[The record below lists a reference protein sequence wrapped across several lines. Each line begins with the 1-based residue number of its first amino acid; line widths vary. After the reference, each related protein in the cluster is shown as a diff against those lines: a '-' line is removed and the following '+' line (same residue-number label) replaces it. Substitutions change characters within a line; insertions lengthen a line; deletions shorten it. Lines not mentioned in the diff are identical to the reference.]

1 MADAQLNAG
10 IPDTLPNEAPSSP
23 LEQFLEKN
31 FKKILIAL
39 AVLVVLLIGIGYA
52 RHLSRQTELEAATAF
67 TSAKTTEDCD
77 VVAQRYSGTTAAG
90 NALLLKASLL
100 WNAGKKE
107 SSVGVLQDFIKNQP
121 DHLLL
126 PYARISLGSKQASLG
141 EKDAARTTLQAI
153 VRDYPKSEPAAAA
166 ETQLGDILWSEG
178 KVDEARKVFTDLPR
192 NYPGSPFIDEVNQRI
207 KAMDAGLP
215 SKEVDAPPPPP
226 KPAAAPAPALPSIPG
241 IPKPS
246 ATPPTINVP
255 SLIPTPPAPP
265 AGASAAPPA
274 PAPAPSST
282 PPPAP
287 APAPSPK
294 ADATPPA
301 PAAPAAP
308 APAAPEAPKP

>member
-10 IPDTLPNEAPSSP
+10 TPDTYSGEAPASA

-39 AVLVVLLIGIGYA
+39 GVLVVVLIAIGYA
-52 RHLSRQTELEAATAF
+52 RHLSRKTELEAAQAF

-77 VVAQRYSGTTAAG
+77 VVAQRYAGTPAAG

-100 WNAGKKE
+100 WKAGKKE

-121 DHLLL
+121 DHMLL
-126 PYARISLGSKQASLG
+126 PYVKVSLGSKQASLG
-141 EKDAARTTLQAI
+141 EKDAARSTLQG
-153 VRDYPKSEPAAAA
+153 VVKDYPKTEPAAAA

-178 KVDEARKVFTDLPR
+178 KIDEAKKVYSELPR
-192 NYPGSPFIDEVNQRI
+192 NYPGSTFIDEVNQRI

-215 SKEVDAPPPPP
+215 TKEVDAPPPPP
-226 KPAAAPAPALPSIPG
+226 KPAAAPSSALPSIPG

-246 ATPPTINVP
+246 ATPPTITVP
-255 SLIPTPPAPP
+255 SLIPTPSGPATPP
-265 AGASAAPPA
+265 AAAPTPA
-274 PAPAPSST
+274 PAPAPAT
-282 PPPAP
+282 APAP
-287 APAPSPK
+287 APAPK

-301 PAAPAAP
+301 PAPAPPAPAAP
-308 APAAPEAPKP
+308 AAPKP